1 MKNYPVFGLA
11 KLNKVIKVPLEVGG
25 EFQLRRLDGVTRE
38 VIEETPWTHNLVL
51 NIGLDRFGAGLTHN
65 DFCRIGTGTA
75 APANGDTQLQSQSAS
90 TSNAISNSASN
101 AGSPNYESTTTTVYE
116 FALGA
121 VVGNMAE
128 VGVGWS
134 ASTASTLFSRARIND
149 AGGTPTTITVLV
161 TEILQVSYRFTI
173 YPSIVDVTGSVNIS
187 APSYSYTSRTYNAG
201 NTRQLNAAGTF
212 FQNVL
217 GVIAT
222 NGAINSITSSGAS
235 GTQLSLSVGT
245 LLTYTSGN
253 YYRDFTVSANI
264 STGNHAGGI
273 QSMNV
278 TIQGG
283 SGAIAQFQ
291 IGFVPNIPK
300 DSTNVLNMTFRFT
313 WARH

>member
-1 MKNYPVFGLA
+1 MKNYPAFGLK
-11 KLNKVIKVPLEVGG
+11 KLNALIKVPMEIGG

-75 APANGDTQLQSQSAS
+75 APANGDTQLQSQSANTNS
-90 TSNAISNSASN
+90 VISNSASN
-101 AGSPNYESTTTTVYE
+101 AGSPNYESTTTSVYE

-149 AGGTPTTITVLV
+149 AGGVPTTITVLV

-201 NTRQLNAAGTF
+201 STRQLNATGVF
-212 FQNVL
+212 FNGASV
-217 GVIAT
+217 VAT
-222 NGAINSITSSGAS
+222 NGSINGITSSGAS
-235 GTQLSLSVGT
+235 GTQLSIGSGSLQA
-245 LLTYTSGN
+245 YTTSN
-253 YYRDFTVSANI
+253 YYRDFIISANI
-264 STGNHAGGI
+264 ATGNLAGGI
-273 QSMNV
+273 QSMN
-278 TIQGG
+278 ISLQGG
-283 SGAIAQFQ
+283 SGQIAQFQ
-291 IGFVPNIPK
+291 VGFVPNIPK
-300 DSTNVLNMTFRFT
+300 DATNVLTLTFRFT
-313 WARH
+313 WQRH